1 MTVYIE
7 YAFLQNFA
15 LDGAILSLAFFA
27 ARRKLQIGNFV
38 CAACLGA
45 VFAIIYPLLVLPS
58 WAAQT
63 LKFSYAALMCLV
75 AFGKVKNKNEWG
87 RYAFICTLF
96 YVFTFAV
103 GGALTAIALTDT
115 HVWVMTGI
123 ALLFI
128 VVLHFVARILY
139 KKRALHRYI
148 YACEVVFRQKK
159 ARVLGFLDSGNTASK
174 NGLPVCF
181 VSPDIFYDLF
191 GDAILYKETG
201 QVCDEI
207 AFETLSG
214 IKKTAVYLAE
224 ISVETPRGK
233 MQKQQAYFASSTN
246 MLNREYDLLLNGT
259 LLDKDG

>member
-27 ARRKLQIGNFV
+27 ARRKLQIGNLV

-45 VFAIIYPLLVLPS
+45 VFAILYPLLILPS
-58 WAAQT
+58 WAVQT

-115 HVWVMTGI
+115 HVWIMTGI

-128 VVLHFVARILY
+128 VILHFVARILY

-148 YACEVVFRQKK
+148 YACEIVFRRKT
-159 ARVLGFLDSGNTASK
+159 AHVLGFLDSGNTANK

-181 VSPDIFYDLF
+181 LSPDIFYDLF
-191 GDAILYKETG
+191 GDAIYNG
-201 QVCDEI
+201 QVGQVRDEI
-207 AFETLSG
+207 LFETLSG
-214 IKKTAVYLAE
+214 IKKTSVYLAE
-224 ISVETPRGK
+224 ISVETPKGK
-233 MQKQQAYFASSTN
+233 IQNQQAYFASSTN
-246 MLNREYDLLLNGT
+246 ILNREYDLLLNGA
-259 LLDKDG
+259 LLEKDG

>member
-27 ARRKLQIGNFV
+27 ARRKLQIGNL
-38 CAACLGA
+38 AISACLGA
-45 VFAIIYPLLVLPS
+45 VFAIIYPLLVLPF

-75 AFGKVKNKNEWG
+75 AFGRVKNKNEWG

-128 VVLHFVARILY
+128 VVLHFIASKIY
-139 KKRALHRYI
+139 QKRALHRYI
-148 YACEVVFRQKK
+148 YACEVVFRRKK

-181 VSPDIFYDLF
+181 LSPDIFYDLF
-191 GDAILYKETG
+191 GEAIYNGEVG
-201 QVCDEI
+201 QVRDEI
-207 AFETLSG
+207 IIETLSG
-214 IKKTAVYLAE
+214 IKKTWVYLAE
-224 ISVETPRGK
+224 ISVETPKGK
-233 MQKQQAYFASSTN
+233 TKKEQAYFASSTN
-246 MLNREYDLLLNGT
+246 MLNREYGLLLHSK